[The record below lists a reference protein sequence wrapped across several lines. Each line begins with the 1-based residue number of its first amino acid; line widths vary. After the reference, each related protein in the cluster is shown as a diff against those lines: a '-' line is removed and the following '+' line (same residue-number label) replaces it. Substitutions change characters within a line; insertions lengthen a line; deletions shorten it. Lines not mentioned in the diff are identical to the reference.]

1 MSLNCRN
8 IAICLFSI
16 ALLGMGNSA
25 FGQDRTLGELY
36 GRGVHSYFANDFET
50 ARIHLTTAIEQ
61 GSRDPRCY
69 YFRGLSNAQLGFSDE
84 AEKDFLQ
91 GARLEITTS
100 NTYPIGRSLERV
112 QGAVRIDLETQ
123 RQLARTESRNRA
135 IRINRSRYEQF
146 QRDEQGALLP
156 PQPSEIDVPEVP
168 RSAED
173 DPFSGDSPDSPLGI
187 GAAEKVADNDD
198 SLGVEKA
205 GDEEEDLFGEEP
217 RDAEPLADDPFAEET
232 DNAIEDPFSDED
244 DADDVEEME
253 DAPDDLDNLFEDDDA
268 DDGDVNE
275 AAPEKD
281 DNPFGDEDST
291 DEDELDNPFGEGD
304 DADDGDESEDA
315 PEEDDI
321 PFGDEDSTDEDELD
335 NPFDEGDDA
344 DDGDESEDAPEEG
357 DNPFDVFDDNGDAG
371 DDGNPFDEG
380 DDADDGDEDVPEE
393 GDNPFDVFDD
403 NGDAG
408 DDGNPFD
415 TDEAAE
421 DSPPS
426 DDDNPLG
433 TAEDTEDV
441 DLTEGTAEKR
451 GARKTRPARAA
462 KGSSS
467 PDRRK

>member
-1 MSLNCRN
+1 MSLNYRN

-123 RQLARTESRNRA
+123 RQLARTEARNRT

-205 GDEEEDLFGEEP
+205 GDEEEDLFGEEAEEP
-217 RDAEPLADDPFAEET
+217 RAAEPLADDQSDPAADDPFAEEN
-232 DNAIEDPFSDED
+232 DNAIEDPFSDE
-244 DADDVEEME
+244 
-253 DAPDDLDNLFEDDDA
+253 
-268 DDGDVNE
+268 
-275 AAPEKD
+275 
-281 DNPFGDEDST
+281 
-291 DEDELDNPFGEGD
+291 
-304 DADDGDESEDA
+304 
-315 PEEDDI
+315 
-321 PFGDEDSTDEDELD
+321 
-335 NPFDEGDDA
+335 
-344 DDGDESEDAPEEG
+344 
-357 DNPFDVFDDNGDAG
+357 GDA
-371 DDGNPFDEG
+371 E
-380 DDADDGDEDVPEE
+380 
-393 GDNPFDVFDD
+393 
-403 NGDAG
+403 
-408 DDGNPFD
+408 
-415 TDEAAE
+415 
-421 DSPPS
+421 
-426 DDDNPLG
+426 
-433 TAEDTEDV
+433 
-441 DLTEGTAEKR
+441 
-451 GARKTRPARAA
+451 
-462 KGSSS
+462 
-467 PDRRK
+467 

>member
-168 RSAED
+168 HSAED
-173 DPFSGDSPDSPLGI
+173 DPFSGDSPDSPLGV

-198 SLGVEKA
+198 SIGVEKA
-205 GDEEEDLFGEEP
+205 GDEEEDLFGEDP
-217 RDAEPLADDPFAEET
+217 PAAEPLADDPFAEET
-232 DNAIEDPFSDED
+232 DNAVEDPFSDEG
-244 DADDVEEME
+244 DADDGEEME
-253 DAPDDLDNLFEDDDA
+253 DAPDDFDNLFEDDDA
-268 DDGDVNE
+268 DDGDE
-275 AAPEKD
+275 DAPEED

-291 DEDELDNPFGEGD
+291 DEDELDNPFDEGD

-344 DDGDESEDAPEEG
+344 DDGDENEDA
-357 DNPFDVFDDNGDAG
+357 
-371 DDGNPFDEG
+371 
-380 DDADDGDEDVPEE
+380 PEE